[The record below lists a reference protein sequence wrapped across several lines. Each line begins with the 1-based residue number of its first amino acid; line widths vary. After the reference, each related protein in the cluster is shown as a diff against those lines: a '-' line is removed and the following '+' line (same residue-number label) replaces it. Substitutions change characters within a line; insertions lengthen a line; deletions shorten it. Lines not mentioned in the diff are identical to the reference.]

1 MKSVHHIFSLRDREV
16 ICIILVLLAR
26 VDGLNHY
33 LNIVYKAMKSVYHI
47 FSLRDR
53 EVICIILVLL
63 ARVDGLNHY
72 LNIYT
77 RPS

>member
-33 LNIVYKAMKSVYHI
+33 LNIVYKAMKSVHHI

-53 EVICIILVLL
+53 EVI
-63 ARVDGLNHY
+63 
-72 LNIYT
+72 
-77 RPS
+77 

>member
-1 MKSVHHIFSLRDREV
+1 MKSVHHIFSLQDTEV

-33 LNIVYKAMKSVYHI
+33 LNIVYKTMKSVHHI
-47 FSLRDR
+47 FSLRDT
-53 EVICIILVLL
+53 EVIYMILVLL

-72 LNIYT
+72 LNI
-77 RPS
+77 R